1 MSKPK
6 KYLVSQSL
14 ISSYHW
20 IFKKDN
26 GYEDFLKTLNR
37 ESTPQTQA
45 MMNGNKFEG
54 MVQAACEGYPPDENH
69 KWYKPVIEIA
79 EIVKGGAYQ
88 AKIYRDLKI
97 GNTTFIVYGVLDFL
111 KAGIIYDTKFS
122 TTYKVG
128 KYLDSPQ
135 HPFYMYLVPEAEAF
149 IYLISE
155 GEYVYKESYYPED
168 ACSPESLILPF
179 MNFLDKYN
187 LMNIYTEKWLARY

>member
-1 MSKPK
+1 MSRPK

-37 ESTPQTQA
+37 EQTQQTRA
-45 MMNGNKFEG
+45 MLDGIKFEG
-54 MVQAACEGYPPDENH
+54 MVQATCEGNPLDESH
-69 KWYKPVIEIA
+69 KWYKPVTEIA

-149 IYLISE
+149 EYLVSD
-155 GEYVYKESYYPED
+155 GEFVYKEKYYRED
-168 ACSPESLILPF
+168 ICSPESLILPF
-179 MNFLDKYN
+179 MGFLDKYK
-187 LMNIYTEKWLARY
+187 LMHIYTEKWLSRY